1 VPCATT
7 GDTCCDNGFRLY
19 DAEFDVVLVHVVGGI
34 YEAFNEGTFSLEP
47 NRRASGTYG
56 LFATSVA
63 TGAS

>member
-1 VPCATT
+1 
-7 GDTCCDNGFRLY
+7 LY